1 MYENLKKEVELVW
14 EDHDHIRDDQAKIA
28 IRETVRLLDEGQ
40 IRVANPNE
48 DGSWSVNE
56 KGYSALFSDPAGRDP
71 NGRTDGVQR

>member
-28 IRETVRLLDEGQ
+28 IRETVRLLDEGL

-56 KGYSALFSDPAGRDP
+56 
-71 NGRTDGVQR
+71 

>member
-40 IRVANPNE
+40 ICLLYTSP
-48 DGSWSVNE
+48 S
-56 KGYSALFSDPAGRDP
+56 PRD
-71 NGRTDGVQR
+71 